1 MTFRV
6 ILTDGQSNDFSTLEK
21 AQKRAYHD
29 IIRAATGKTSTYYEP
44 VEIVEIDADGEVT
57 EYDLPLGFDPVIQ
70 PDEPPCSHG
79 KNAHHWENNGDPQ
92 IHDYGETYS
101 RICSNCG
108 MTEYHDTWHD
118 DGFGG
123 ILHNWI
129 AYGHRQW

>member
-70 PDEPPCSHG
+70 PDEPPKPSSCHVS
-79 KNAHHWENNGDPQ
+79 
-92 IHDYGETYS
+92 
-101 RICSNCG
+101 
-108 MTEYHDTWHD
+108 
-118 DGFGG
+118 
-123 ILHNWI
+123 
-129 AYGHRQW
+129 